1 MEGGVHAHKRTER
14 TYRVPVLQGDKGD
27 KLPFRVLVRLGRG
40 AVAVSETLI
49 YERGQCHHV
58 QQPSLRDDLEY
69 TAVLAG
75 DAAILA
81 QAVGSGPVQVTAQHI
96 LVEALGLTAP
106 FAEVNQLLVN
116 WFVLQC
122 SEFDATLSVGSCHF
136 LIRLS
141 RFATLLLQR
150 LGATVVCTLHAI
162 CGAY

>member
-14 TYRVPVLQGDKGD
+14 TYRVPVLQGDKGQGRQAA
-27 KLPFRVLVRLGRG
+27 LPFRVLVRLGCG

-122 SEFDATLSVGSCHF
+122 SEFVRRVHF
-136 LIRLS
+136 S
-141 RFATLLLQR
+141 M
-150 LGATVVCTLHAI
+150 
-162 CGAY
+162 